1 MRLLSSIQRL
11 PATAVVLL
19 VFAYQGMIRP
29 FLIGTCKYCPT
40 CSDYAI
46 EALRRHG
53 LLRGGWLT
61 ANRLRRC
68 HPFAIGGYDPV
79 PTSKVT

>member
-11 PATAVVLL
+11 PTMAGVLF

-53 LLRGGWLT
+53 LLRGGWMA

-68 HPFAIGGYDPV
+68 HPFSIGGYDPV
-79 PTSKVT
+79 PTTKVT

>member
-1 MRLLSSIQRL
+1 M
-11 PATAVVLL
+11 AGVLF